1 MAAAARA
8 QPNQASL
15 STRWRPLLALAAVP
29 ILSGCG
35 RIGTGQ
41 ELPDLGDR
49 TIQVT
54 ATTGQVADLAREVGE
69 SRVEVTALMGPG
81 VDPHLFKASERN
93 VEELIDS
100 DAIAYNGLHLEGKLG
115 ELLERL
121 SARRPVFSVGEAI
134 PENLLMSP
142 AEFEGNPDPHVWF
155 DPTMWAYAA
164 RAMGN
169 ALTSLD
175 PSHREL
181 YVETVSAYT
190 QELEELDRYAGE
202 QFAAI
207 PDQQRVLVT
216 AHDAFGYLGRRYGL
230 EVVGLQGISTS
241 TEAGIRDVQRIADL
255 LVERRV
261 PSIFVET
268 SVPRRTIEAVQVAT
282 ADRGWDVTIGGELFS
297 DALGDSGTPEGTYLG
312 MFRHNVDTIVAG
324 LRGDNSE

>member
-1 MAAAARA
+1 MSAAALAHPKHA
-8 QPNQASL
+8 PL
-15 STRWRPLLALAAVP
+15 STRWRPLLALTAVP

-54 ATTGQVADLAREVGE
+54 ATTGQVADLAREVGG

-100 DAIAYNGLHLEGKLG
+100 DAIFYNGLHLEGKLG

-121 SARRPVFSVGEAI
+121 SARRPVFSVGDAI
-134 PENLLMSP
+134 PEDLLMSP

-155 DPTMWAYAA
+155 DPTMWVYACH
-164 RAMGN
+164 AMGD

-175 PSHREL
+175 HSHREI
-181 YVETVSAYT
+181 YAAEVAAYT
-190 QELEELDRYAGE
+190 AQLEDLDRYAGE

-216 AHDAFGYLGRRYGL
+216 AHDAFGYLGRRYDL

-241 TEAGIRDVQRIADL
+241 TEAGIKDVQRIADL

-312 MFRHNVDTIVAG
+312 MFRHNTDTIVAG
-324 LRGDNSE
+324 LTGDNLE

>member
-1 MAAAARA
+1 
-8 QPNQASL
+8 
-15 STRWRPLLALAAVP
+15 
-29 ILSGCG
+29 
-35 RIGTGQ
+35 
-41 ELPDLGDR
+41 
-49 TIQVT
+49 
-54 ATTGQVADLAREVGE
+54 
-69 SRVEVTALMGPG
+69 MGPG

-121 SARRPVFSVGEAI
+121 SVRRPVFSVGEAI
-134 PENLLMSP
+134 PEALLMSP

-155 DPTMWAYAA
+155 DPTMWMYAA
-164 RAMGN
+164 RAMGD

-175 PSHREL
+175 PSHREI

-190 QELEELDRYAGE
+190 KDLEGLDRYAGE
-202 QFAAI
+202 RFASI

-216 AHDAFGYLGRRYGL
+216 AHDAFGYLGRRYDL

-297 DALGDSGTPEGTYLG
+297 DALGDRGTPEGTYLG

-324 LRGDNSE
+324 LRGDDSE